1 MNADARKKDKNNFIN
16 IILNKITLAK
26 NFHQRVALA
35 ITSKVILKYIT
46 LKFYIRRRHSEL
58 YLYIRTQGK
67 FSNITEAH
75 NLYRDFVKLI
85 PELQLEGTKGHYK
98 GWLLHLTDA
107 NTQALIKLLKIIS
120 LLSRPKD
127 FTVKDTKIYRS
138 YVNYPESSAIPIHLQ
153 FTKSILYTLQNIDL
167 INLLFNEVEIKCSK
181 D

>member
-1 MNADARKKDKNNFIN
+1 M
-16 IILNKITLAK
+16 
-26 NFHQRVALA
+26 
-35 ITSKVILKYIT
+35 
-46 LKFYIRRRHSEL
+46 
-58 YLYIRTQGK
+58 
-67 FSNITEAH
+67 
-75 NLYRDFVKLI
+75 I